1 MTTLAQ
7 RQQLITLIDQAT
19 NAGARLHIACSEVSI
34 SKRTYRRWTADKD
47 NTGDKRPIAVRA
59 APSNKLSDIERQ
71 AILNACNE
79 PRFASLPPSQ
89 IVPTLLDEG
98 IYHASESS
106 FYRVLKGHN
115 QLKPRGRAKAPNPR
129 KPPET
134 FIATKPCQVFCWDIT
149 YLPSTV
155 RGQFYYLYLIE
166 DIYSR
171 KIVGYEVY
179 DKEAGDLAARLLER
193 TLLNENAIGTGVV
206 LHSDNGAPMKSQT
219 LRMKAYEL
227 GVLTSYSRPRVSND
241 NPFAEALFRTVKY
254 APSFP
259 EHGFDSL
266 DNARVWVNGF
276 VHWYNA
282 EHKHSGLNFVTPNE
296 RHTLK
301 DAQVLAQRE
310 EVLLKAKGAN
320 PARWNGRAVRDCS
333 PVPPT
338 ALNPV
343 RPSKRVEASEILVA

>member
-1 MTTLAQ
+1 MTLLAD

-19 NAGARLHIACSEVSI
+19 DAGARLHIACSEVSI
-34 SKRTYRRWTADKD
+34 SKRTYRRWKADKD
-47 NTGDKRPIAVRA
+47 NTGDKRPIAVRP

-71 AILNACNE
+71 AILDACNE

-106 FYRVLKGHN
+106 FYRVLKAHN

-155 RGQFYYLYLIE
+155 RGQFYYLYMIE

-171 KIVGYEVY
+171 KIVGFEVY
-179 DKEAGDLAARLLER
+179 DREAGDLAARLLER
-193 TLLNENAIGTGVV
+193 TLLNENAIGIGVI

-241 NPFAEALFRTVKY
+241 NPFAKALFRTVKY

-259 EHGFDSL
+259 EYGFDSL
-266 DNARVWVNGF
+266 EIARVWVNDF
-276 VHWYNA
+276 VSWYNN

-301 DAQVLAQRE
+301 DAQVLARRE
-310 EVLLKAKGAN
+310 RVLLKAKQAN
-320 PARWNGRAVRDCS
+320 PVRWNGRDVRDCS
-333 PVPPT
+333 PVQPT

-343 RPSKRVEASEILVA
+343 RLSTRVKPSEVLVA

>member
-1 MTTLAQ
+1 MTILAD
-7 RQQLITLIDQAT
+7 RQQLISLIDQAT
-19 NAGARLHIACSEVSI
+19 NAGARLSTACSEVDI
-34 SKRTYRRWTADKD
+34 SKRTYRRWKADSSKQ
-47 NTGDKRPIAVRA
+47 GDKRPTATRPV
-59 APSNKLSDIERQ
+59 PCNKLSDSERQ
-71 AILNACNE
+71 AILDACNE

-106 FYRVLKGHN
+106 FYRVLKSHN
-115 QLKPRGRAKAPNPR
+115 QLKSRGRAKAPNPR

-149 YLPSTV
+149 YLPTTV
-155 RGQFYYLYLIE
+155 RGQFYYLYMIK

-171 KIVGYEVY
+171 KIVGFEVY
-179 DKEAGDLAARLLER
+179 DREAGDLAARLLER
-193 TLLNENAIGTGVV
+193 TLLNENAIGIGVI

-219 LRMKAYEL
+219 LRIKAYEL

-276 VHWYNA
+276 VGWYNA

-301 DAQVLAQRE
+301 DGDILARRESVLI
-310 EVLLKAKGAN
+310 KAKQVN
-320 PARWNGRAVRDCS
+320 PARWNGRAVRNCS

-343 RPSKRVEASEILVA
+343 RLSRRVNANEVLVA

>member
-1 MTTLAQ
+1 MTSLSE
-7 RQQLITLIDQAT
+7 RKQLITLIDEAT
-19 NAGARLHIACSEVSI
+19 DKGARLSIACMEVGI
-34 SKRTYRRWTADKD
+34 SKRTYRRWKADKD
-47 NTGDKRPIAVRA
+47 NTGDKRPIAVR
-59 APSNKLSDIERQ
+59 PVPCNKLTEVERQ
-71 AILNACNE
+71 AILDACNE

-106 FYRVLKGHN
+106 FYRILKQHN
-115 QLKPRGRAKAPNPR
+115 QLTHRGRAKAKNPR

-179 DKEAGDLAARLLER
+179 DKEAGDLAAKLLER

-241 NPFAEALFRTVKY
+241 NPFAESVFRTVKY

-259 EHGFDSL
+259 EYGFDSL
-266 DNARVWVNGF
+266 EIARVWVNDF
-276 VHWYNA
+276 VSWYNN

-320 PARWNGRAVRDCS
+320 PARWNGRDVRDCS

>member
-1 MTTLAQ
+1 MTSLSE

-19 NAGARLHIACSEVSI
+19 NAGARLHIACSEVNI
-34 SKRTYRRWTADKD
+34 SKRTYRRWKADKD

-115 QLKPRGRAKAPNPR
+115 QLKPRGRAKAPNPH

-155 RGQFYYLYLIE
+155 RGQFYYLYMIE
-166 DIYSR
+166 DVYSR
-171 KIVGYEVY
+171 KIVGFEVY
-179 DKEAGDLAARLLER
+179 DREAGDLAAKLLER
-193 TLLNENAIGTGVV
+193 TLLNE
-206 LHSDNGAPMKSQT
+206 
-219 LRMKAYEL
+219 
-227 GVLTSYSRPRVSND
+227 
-241 NPFAEALFRTVKY
+241 
-254 APSFP
+254 
-259 EHGFDSL
+259 
-266 DNARVWVNGF
+266 
-276 VHWYNA
+276 
-282 EHKHSGLNFVTPNE
+282 
-296 RHTLK
+296 
-301 DAQVLAQRE
+301 
-310 EVLLKAKGAN
+310 
-320 PARWNGRAVRDCS
+320 
-333 PVPPT
+333 
-338 ALNPV
+338 
-343 RPSKRVEASEILVA
+343 

>member
-1 MTTLAQ
+1 V
-7 RQQLITLIDQAT
+7 
-19 NAGARLHIACSEVSI
+19 GI
-34 SKRTYRRWTADKD
+34 SRRTYRRWKADKD
-47 NTGDKRPIAVRA
+47 NTGDKRPIAVRPT
-59 APSNKLSDIERQ
+59 PSNKLSDIERQ

-134 FIATKPCQVFCWDIT
+134 FIAAKPCQVFCWDIT

-171 KIVGYEVY
+171 KIVGFEVY
-179 DKEAGDLAARLLER
+179 DREAGDLAAKLLER
-193 TLLNENAIGTGVV
+193 TLLNEKAIGTGVV

-266 DNARVWVNGF
+266 DNARVWVNDF
-276 VHWYNA
+276 VSWYNA

-296 RHTLK
+296 R
-301 DAQVLAQRE
+301 
-310 EVLLKAKGAN
+310 
-320 PARWNGRAVRDCS
+320 
-333 PVPPT
+333 
-338 ALNPV
+338 
-343 RPSKRVEASEILVA
+343 

>member
-1 MTTLAQ
+1 MTILAD
-7 RQQLITLIDQAT
+7 RQQLISLIDQAT
-19 NAGARLHIACSEVSI
+19 NAGARLSTACSEVDI
-34 SKRTYRRWTADKD
+34 SKRTYRRWKADSSKQ
-47 NTGDKRPIAVRA
+47 GDKRPTATRPV
-59 APSNKLSDIERQ
+59 PCNKLSDSERQ
-71 AILNACNE
+71 AILDACNE

-106 FYRVLKGHN
+106 FYRVLKSHN
-115 QLKPRGRAKAPNPR
+115 QLKSRGRAKAPNPR

-149 YLPSTV
+149 YLPTTV
-155 RGQFYYLYLIE
+155 RGQFYYLYMIK

-171 KIVGYEVY
+171 KIVGFEVY
-179 DKEAGDLAARLLER
+179 DREAGDLAAKLLER
-193 TLLNENAIGTGVV
+193 TLLNEKAIGTGVI

-276 VHWYNA
+276 VGWYNA

-301 DAQVLAQRE
+301 DAQVLARCE
-310 EVLLKAKGAN
+310 RVLLKAKQAN
-320 PARWNGRAVRDCS
+320 PVRWNGRNVRNCS

>member
-1 MTTLAQ
+1 M
-7 RQQLITLIDQAT
+7 
-19 NAGARLHIACSEVSI
+19 
-34 SKRTYRRWTADKD
+34 
-47 NTGDKRPIAVRA
+47 
-59 APSNKLSDIERQ
+59 
-71 AILNACNE
+71 
-79 PRFASLPPSQ
+79 
-89 IVPTLLDEG
+89 TLLDEG

-106 FYRVLKGHN
+106 FYRVLKAHN

-155 RGQFYYLYLIE
+155 RGQFYYLYMIE

-171 KIVGYEVY
+171 KIVGFEVY
-179 DKEAGDLAARLLER
+179 DREAGDLAAKLLER
-193 TLLNENAIGTGVV
+193 TLLNEKAIGTGVV

-276 VHWYNA
+276 VGWYNA

-301 DAQVLAQRE
+301 DGDILARRESVLVMAKQV
-310 EVLLKAKGAN
+310 N
-320 PARWNGRAVRDCS
+320 PARWNGRAVRNCS
-333 PVPPT
+333 PVEPT

-343 RPSKRVEASEILVA
+343 RLSSRVNATEVLVA

>member
-1 MTTLAQ
+1 MTLLAE

-19 NAGARLHIACSEVSI
+19 DKGARLHIACSEVGI
-34 SKRTYRRWTADKD
+34 SRRTYRRWKADK
-47 NTGDKRPIAVRA
+47 NHLGDKRPIAVRP

-71 AILNACNE
+71 AILDACNE

-106 FYRVLKGHN
+106 FYRILKQHN
-115 QLKPRGRAKAPNPR
+115 QLTHRGRAKAKNPR

-193 TLLNENAIGTGVV
+193 TLLIENAIGAGVV
-206 LHSDNGAPMKSQT
+206 LHSDNGAAMKSQT

-241 NPFAEALFRTVKY
+241 NPFAESVFRTVKY

-259 EHGFDSL
+259 EYGFDSL
-266 DNARVWVNGF
+266 ETARVWVNDF
-276 VHWYNA
+276 VSWYNN

-320 PARWNGRAVRDCS
+320 PARWNGRDVRDCS

-343 RPSKRVEASEILVA
+343 RPSKRVNATEVLVA